1 MFKENKIPS
10 FVSYKLLIIILSFVI
25 GFLNPAIFSRI
36 FNQTTFAALLLTS
49 GLLSYL
55 AFLDAGFG
63 KPLYTI
69 MREYFIKKNNKLK
82 SSISFSIIF
91 YILVSILTILVS
103 SIFAFFVFNFLKPDI
118 NMYSFIFFAIG
129 LSTNIATN
137 NFRHIFQAIDRYVFF
152 EKILFLKRL
161 FNLFA
166 LSFFLLPNGI
176 IYFSISLICL
186 NIFLTLFFVYKLN
199 QIFQIN
205 FSNLIDYTS
214 HHFWFKKIQSNALF
228 FFFITVLEVFYYN
241 YGFIYFSSLE
251 FSDGDIV
258 KYSLFNKIYL
268 SIVLFARIPADIS
281 IHLASDYFHNKNI
294 IKFRKTVIRTLFY
307 SIPISMLTIL
317 PFIFY
322 DNLIFTIWVGENYF
336 NSFLKIALIIAIFSN
351 CFHHIAGTYL
361 FSIGNNFKTCLKIN
375 VFSNLLILISLFYG
389 ALVSLNMEII
399 LINISL
405 VYLLTAFIY
414 FLNFKRLLWN

>member
-1 MFKENKIPS
+1 M
-10 FVSYKLLIIILSFVI
+10 
-25 GFLNPAIFSRI
+25 
-36 FNQTTFAALLLTS
+36 
-49 GLLSYL
+49 
-55 AFLDAGFG
+55 
-63 KPLYTI
+63 
-69 MREYFIKKNNKLK
+69 
-82 SSISFSIIF
+82 
-91 YILVSILTILVS
+91 
-103 SIFAFFVFNFLKPDI
+103 
-118 NMYSFIFFAIG
+118 
-129 LSTNIATN
+129 
-137 NFRHIFQAIDRYVFF
+137 
-152 EKILFLKRL
+152 
-161 FNLFA
+161 
-166 LSFFLLPNGI
+166 
-176 IYFSISLICL
+176 

-199 QIFQIN
+199 EIFQIN

-214 HHFWFKKIQSNALF
+214 HYFWFKKIQSNALL

-268 SIVLFARIPADIS
+268 SIILVTRIPADVS

-294 IKFRKTVIRTLFY
+294 IKFRKIVISTLCY
-307 SIPISMLTIL
+307 SLPIFVLFIF

-322 DNLIFTIWVGENYF
+322 DHSIFTFWVGENYF
-336 NSFLKIALIIAIFSN
+336 NLPLKIALIIATFSN
-351 CFHHIAGTYL
+351 CFHHVAGTYL

-375 VFSNLLILISLFYG
+375 VFSNLLILTSLFYG
-389 ALVSLNMEII
+389 ALASLDIESI